1 MYTNDTNSTPAHAV
15 PTLKLNDGNAKPA
28 IGFGTYK
35 LLGEDAVTATRS
47 ALEVGYRHIDTAVLY
62 NNEAEVG
69 QAINQAI
76 AAREVSREE
85 LFINTKVWHD
95 HHEKKL
101 ARASVEESL
110 KKMGL
115 DYLDSVMV
123 HWPWPQGGLFLQCY
137 EALLELRE
145 EGMIKSVAVANF
157 YPETL
162 TTLISETG
170 VAPILNQVELHPG
183 FSQQELR
190 EFHAEHGI
198 VTEAWMP
205 IVRGGLDKEPAIT
218 EIAEAT
224 GKTPSQIAL
233 RWEYQLGVSSVPKS
247 GNAGRQA
254 ENLDIFDF
262 ELTSEQMDS
271 ITALDEDG
279 GRLSGD
285 PLTFPGDSAS

>member
-1 MYTNDTNSTPAHAV
+1 MYITGDNTTPARAI
-15 PTLKLNDGNAKPA
+15 PSFDLNDGASKPA

-35 LLGEDAVTATRS
+35 LLGDEAIAATRS
-47 ALEVGYRHIDTAVLY
+47 AIELGYRHMDTAVLY

-76 AAREVSREE
+76 EAGDVTREA
-85 LFINTKVWHD
+85 LFVNTKVWHD

-110 KKMGL
+110 QKMRL

-123 HWPWPQGGLFLQCY
+123 HWPWPQGGLFLECY

-145 EGMIKSVAVANF
+145 EGLIKSVAVANF

-162 TTLISETG
+162 TTLIDETG
-170 VAPILNQVELHPG
+170 VAPVLNQVELHPG
-183 FSQQELR
+183 FSQAELR
-190 EFHAEHGI
+190 NFHREHGI

-205 IVRGGLDKEPAIT
+205 IVRGGLDQEPAISA
-218 EIAEAT
+218 IAEAT
-224 GKTPSQIAL
+224 GTTPSQIAL
-233 RWEYQLGVSSVPKS
+233 RWEYQLGVSAVPKS
-247 GNAGRQA
+247 GNPGRQA

-262 ELTSEQMDS
+262 ELSEEQMS
-271 ITALDEDG
+271 NITALDATG

-285 PLTFPGDSAS
+285 PLTFPGDN